1 MVTFLVS
8 HLRKFDGQSKAVLNF
23 VKGLSNYFKVRIIS
37 YYKVDPRLQGEIKNE
52 VVSLNKKEGTI
63 SLVFEYL
70 FNKMGK
76 EVAKHIADDDKF
88 IVANDDLANVISF
101 TKEPSKLIYWSQ
113 GALASLF
120 MWPPFYTRGYILKRL
135 MGFFASSYNL
145 RLYKGVKKYSVV
157 LANSRTTANIISLF
171 YDRPPSE
178 VIYPPLDVDFYSTHA
193 RKKVEEKG
201 YVLAFVKR
209 GYKSDIML
217 LEKLAKKVKMKVIGF
232 KVEGAEA
239 YFNVSD
245 EELRELYC
253 NAFATIYPI
262 KFEYFGYIPVE
273 SMACGTPVIAYR
285 FSGGPAETIVDK
297 ETGWLVNDEKEF
309 YQKVIEVWEN
319 GYEDKIREKAVERAK
334 EFSIE
339 NSVKKLMKYL
349 ANC

>member
-8 HLRKFDGQSKAVLNF
+8 HLSKFDGQSKAVINF
-23 VKGLSNYFKVRIIS
+23 AKGLSKRFRVKIIS
-37 YYKVDPRLQGEIKNE
+37 YYRIDPRLKDEVKGE
-52 VVSLNKKEGTI
+52 VVSLNKKGSIT
-63 SLVFEYL
+63 SLAFEFL
-70 FNKMGK
+70 FNKMSK
-76 EVAKHIADDDKF
+76 EMAELVTNDDEF
-88 IVANDDLANVISF
+88 IVANDDLANVVSF
-101 TKEPSKLIYWSQ
+101 VKDPSKLIYWSQ

-120 MWPPFYTRGYILKRL
+120 MWPPFYTRDYFFKRL

-145 RLYKGVKKYSVV
+145 KLYKGVKKYNVV
-157 LANSRTTANIISLF
+157 LANSKTSANIISLF

-178 VIYPPLDVDFYSTHA
+178 VIYPPLDVEYYSAHA
-193 RKKVEEKG
+193 RKKVEKE

-209 GYKSDIML
+209 GYKSDVEL
-217 LEKLAKKVKMKVIGF
+217 LEKLAKKVRMKVVGF
-232 KVEGAEA
+232 KIEGAEA
-239 YFNVSD
+239 YFNVPD

-253 NAFATIYPI
+253 NAFVTIYPI

-297 ETGWLVNDEKEF
+297 ETGWLVNDEREF
-309 YQKVIEVWEN
+309 FHKVVEVWEN
-319 GYEDKIREKAVERAK
+319 GYDEKMREKAVERAK

-349 ANC
+349 V